1 VAQLSVG
8 TFLPYFNGIGTF
20 HRVVN
25 HNLHASTVSG
35 TVERRDIS
43 PFGIY
48 MGPSWVCDVEDEIQ
62 VVRRVGVGMSVQ
74 TNLCPTPKIVCRMQA
89 YCTYQLQI
97 LVSAVQFAC
106 WEWAFNFF
114 NVNTGAHT
122 KQKLERA
129 YQHSLSPQTYGL
141 VLMWYSSAKC
151 IAANPRHVSD
161 FFLAGILWAP
171 QQFHKGTNLL
181 NVVAPVSAIFFV
193 SPEDCCAIRCGNLTG
208 RSRKDGNVWKG
219 KQSSLASSSS
229 QVGLVARQVHA
240 CCKQGFQENAG
251 DNAAKSSWHGNAD
264 AEDCCEYL

>member
-1 VAQLSVG
+1 LLAKFFSFLGLQRQCVQC
-8 TFLPYFNGIGTF
+8 TFYHSLTHLIRRGGGRICGAPCAFCAAGDSPESYHRELLATLIWSYSNRFHFNGIGTF

-106 WEWAFNFF
+106 WE
-114 NVNTGAHT
+114 
-122 KQKLERA
+122 
-129 YQHSLSPQTYGL
+129 
-141 VLMWYSSAKC
+141 
-151 IAANPRHVSD
+151 
-161 FFLAGILWAP
+161 
-171 QQFHKGTNLL
+171 
-181 NVVAPVSAIFFV
+181 
-193 SPEDCCAIRCGNLTG
+193 
-208 RSRKDGNVWKG
+208 
-219 KQSSLASSSS
+219 
-229 QVGLVARQVHA
+229 
-240 CCKQGFQENAG
+240 
-251 DNAAKSSWHGNAD
+251 
-264 AEDCCEYL
+264 